1 MKRSMDDLLR
11 DTLRARAADPAAAC
25 LDPETAAAFVDGTM
39 SRRERAGA
47 DAHVADCP
55 RCQAMLAALVRST
68 PPPIERAWWRRPA
81 VAWLVP
87 ATVAA
92 GAVAIWINIP
102 DTASVHSVQTRRDAA
117 PPIESLPIQSPPTAA
132 PVAPQAQ
139 PQIGSLADA
148 RPVASDALRA
158 REAAASAKARLARA
172 TPAVDA
178 LQGAAASPAQAAA
191 PPPAGAERQAARA
204 DAASPVGPN
213 VERVIVAEPAR
224 PAALAETMTV
234 SGAAPVVAVSTIIS
248 SNGVSQWRIGVG
260 GTVQHSADRGATWRS
275 QATGANVTLAAGSSP
290 SPSVCWLVGP
300 GGLVVITTD
309 AGQSWRRVPFPLVSD
324 LASVSATNE
333 STATIVTSDGRTFA
347 TSDGG
352 RNWRP

>member
-11 DTLRARAADPAAAC
+11 DTLLARAADPTAAC
-25 LDPETAAAFVDGTM
+25 LDPETAAAFVEGTM

-47 DAHVADCP
+47 EAHVADCP
-55 RCQAMLAALVRST
+55 RCQAVLAALVRST

-92 GAVAIWINIP
+92 AAVAIWINVP
-102 DTASVHSVQTRRDAA
+102 DTARVHPVQTLRDAA
-117 PPIESLPIQSPPTAA
+117 PPIESLPIQSPPTVA
-132 PVAPQAQ
+132 PDAPQAQ

-148 RPVASDALRA
+148 RPVASDAFRV
-158 REAAASAKARLARA
+158 REASASAKTLARA
-172 TPAVDA
+172 TPGLDA
-178 LQGAAASPAQAAA
+178 LQGAAASQPQAA
-191 PPPAGAERQAARA
+191 PPPAVAEPQPARA
-204 DAASPVGPN
+204 DAAPPVGPN
-213 VERVIVAEPAR
+213 VERVIVAQPAR
-224 PAALAETMTV
+224 PAALAETVTV
-234 SGAAPVVAVSTIIS
+234 SGSAAVVAVSTTIS

-260 GTVQHSADRGATWRS
+260 GAVQHSADRGATWRS

-309 AGQSWRRVPFPLVSD
+309 AGQSWRRVPFPLMSD
-324 LASVSATNE
+324 LASVRATNE
-333 STATIVTSDGRTFA
+333 STATIVTSDGRTLV